1 MVIDMSR
8 QKADQ
13 TGEKITPKHVYANP
27 FNPTVCPILSIAL
40 HLFSISFRPENEY
53 KNLVYIG
60 APYDVFTK
68 WLSSSLEELELLGHS
83 PKDFGTH
90 SFRKGI
96 ATYCSGF
103 IGGPSIIAIF
113 LRAGWSLGQVQDRY
127 ITYSDGG
134 DHLCGRVAA
143 GLDFN
148 GGSKFAVLPPHFPDC
163 SVLSDEE
170 WNLVAPG
177 YRDYPPGFQ
186 SCIPYF
192 LAQVVWHHDW
202 IQLRLPRKHPIFTS
216 RLFVSGLISRLKN
229 HLIKPTTSGRCETTG
244 MIATGVPNHIDL
256 IRQIES
262 LEKENVHLQTNISSF
277 QAAIMNDLPTRLSE
291 VLVSNFNI
299 EGIQQMSRNEFT
311 ALLSQEF
318 EKHRLNMTASIDT
331 PQENQSIDDS
341 GGAGF
346 MSWQWGGQ
354 LNRPV
359 PENWTMPLGKVKNIC
374 DLFITGIPTLRIRPF
389 RLIKSR
395 YLSRKDQ
402 SKFVKAEA
410 VFNFI
415 VKTAKSH
422 NTMQNTTVLT
432 VPIWDD
438 IFTIIMPTIVLKI
451 SEVKHK
457 VLERPGELSYITF
470 YDYIRGL

>member
-1 MVIDMSR
+1 
-8 QKADQ
+8 
-13 TGEKITPKHVYANP
+13 
-27 FNPTVCPILSIAL
+27 
-40 HLFSISFRPENEY
+40 
-53 KNLVYIG
+53 
-60 APYDVFTK
+60 
-68 WLSSSLEELELLGHS
+68 
-83 PKDFGTH
+83 
-90 SFRKGI
+90 
-96 ATYCSGF
+96 
-103 IGGPSIIAIF
+103 
-113 LRAGWSLGQVQDRY
+113 
-127 ITYSDGG
+127 
-134 DHLCGRVAA
+134 
-143 GLDFN
+143 
-148 GGSKFAVLPPHFPDC
+148 
-163 SVLSDEE
+163 
-170 WNLVAPG
+170 
-177 YRDYPPGFQ
+177 
-186 SCIPYF
+186 
-192 LAQVVWHHDW
+192 
-202 IQLRLPRKHPIFTS
+202 
-216 RLFVSGLISRLKN
+216 
-229 HLIKPTTSGRCETTG
+229 
-244 MIATGVPNHIDL
+244 
-256 IRQIES
+256 
-262 LEKENVHLQTNISSF
+262 
-277 QAAIMNDLPTRLSE
+277 
-291 VLVSNFNI
+291 
-299 EGIQQMSRNEFT
+299 
-311 ALLSQEF
+311 
-318 EKHRLNMTASIDT
+318 MTASIDT